1 MDRTLVTRQTG
12 QAGLDALLRA
22 AEGWERALDQSPGGL
37 ILLAVFAT
45 TLIFAVLSLK
55 RDRAHD

>member
-1 MDRTLVTRQTG
+1 MDWPELMRTG
-12 QAGLDALLRA
+12 QAALA
-22 AEGWERALDQSPGGL
+22 ALTVAATRWERALDQSPGGL

-55 RDRAHD
+55 RDRAHG